1 MQRLKALLPLLKNR
15 FVLVGL
21 VFLVWMVF
29 FDSNDLISQ
38 YKYKRKLRQLEENKN
53 FYLEQIELV
62 KQDKEELFTNLKKL
76 EKFARE
82 KYKMKRDDED
92 LYIVLREKWKK
103 RGALGH
109 LFMVY
114 RGRPFWTQH
123 FAGL

>member
-1 MQRLKALLPLLKNR
+1 
-15 FVLVGL
+15 VGL

-92 LYIVLREKWKK
+92 LYIVLREK
-103 RGALGH
+103 
-109 LFMVY
+109 
-114 RGRPFWTQH
+114 
-123 FAGL
+123 

>member
-1 MQRLKALLPLLKNR
+1 MQRLKALLPLFKNR

-62 KQDKEELFTNLKKL
+62 KQDKEELFTNLEKL

-92 LYIVLREKWKK
+92 LYIVLREK
-103 RGALGH
+103 
-109 LFMVY
+109 
-114 RGRPFWTQH
+114 
-123 FAGL
+123 

>member
-1 MQRLKALLPLLKNR
+1 MQRLKVLLPLLKNR

-38 YKYKRKLRQLEENKN
+38 YKYKRKLNQLEENKN

-62 KQDKEELFTNLKKL
+62 KQDKEELFTNLEKL

-92 LYIVLREKWKK
+92 LYIVLKEK
-103 RGALGH
+103 
-109 LFMVY
+109 
-114 RGRPFWTQH
+114 
-123 FAGL
+123 

>member
-1 MQRLKALLPLLKNR
+1 MQRLKVLLPLLKNR

-62 KQDKEELFTNLKKL
+62 KKDKEELFTNLEKL

-82 KYKMKRDDED
+82 KYKMKKDDED
-92 LYIVLREKWKK
+92 LYIVLKEK
-103 RGALGH
+103 
-109 LFMVY
+109 
-114 RGRPFWTQH
+114 
-123 FAGL
+123 

>member
-1 MQRLKALLPLLKNR
+1 MQRLKVLLPLLKNR

-62 KQDKEELFTNLKKL
+62 KKDKEELFTNLEKL

-82 KYKMKRDDED
+82 KYKMKKDDED
-92 LYIVLREKWKK
+92 LFIVLKED
-103 RGALGH
+103 
-109 LFMVY
+109 
-114 RGRPFWTQH
+114 
-123 FAGL
+123 

>member
-62 KQDKEELFTNLKKL
+62 KQDKEELFTNLNKL

-92 LYIVLREKWKK
+92 LYIVLREK
-103 RGALGH
+103 
-109 LFMVY
+109 
-114 RGRPFWTQH
+114 
-123 FAGL
+123 

>member
-38 YKYKRKLRQLEENKN
+38 YKYKRKLGQLEENKN

-92 LYIVLREKWKK
+92 LYIVLREK
-103 RGALGH
+103 
-109 LFMVY
+109 
-114 RGRPFWTQH
+114 
-123 FAGL
+123 

>member
-1 MQRLKALLPLLKNR
+1 MQRLKVLLPFLKNR

-38 YKYKRKLRQLEENKN
+38 YKYKRKLNQLEENKN

-62 KQDKEELFTNLKKL
+62 KQDKEELFTNLEKL

-92 LYIVLREKWKK
+92 LYIVLKEK
-103 RGALGH
+103 
-109 LFMVY
+109 
-114 RGRPFWTQH
+114 
-123 FAGL
+123 

>member
-62 KQDKEELFTNLKKL
+62 KKDKEELFTNLEKL

-92 LYIVLREKWKK
+92 LYIVLQEK
-103 RGALGH
+103 
-109 LFMVY
+109 
-114 RGRPFWTQH
+114 
-123 FAGL
+123 

>member
-1 MQRLKALLPLLKNR
+1 MQRLKVLLPWLKNR

-62 KQDKEELFTNLKKL
+62 KQDKEELFTNLEKL

-82 KYKMKRDDED
+82 KYKMKKDDED
-92 LYIVLREKWKK
+92 LYIVLKDK
-103 RGALGH
+103 
-109 LFMVY
+109 
-114 RGRPFWTQH
+114 
-123 FAGL
+123 

>member
-38 YKYKRKLRQLEENKN
+38 YKYKKKLRQLEENKN

-62 KQDKEELFTNLKKL
+62 KQDKEELFTNLEKL

-92 LYIVLREKWKK
+92 LYIVLKEK
-103 RGALGH
+103 
-109 LFMVY
+109 
-114 RGRPFWTQH
+114 
-123 FAGL
+123 

>member
-1 MQRLKALLPLLKNR
+1 MQRLKVLLPWLKNR

-38 YKYKRKLRQLEENKN
+38 YKYKRKLKQLEENKN

-62 KQDKEELFTNLKKL
+62 KKDKEELFTNLEKL

-92 LYIVLREKWKK
+92 LYIVLKDK
-103 RGALGH
+103 
-109 LFMVY
+109 
-114 RGRPFWTQH
+114 
-123 FAGL
+123 

>member
-1 MQRLKALLPLLKNR
+1 MQRLKVLLPWLKNR

-38 YKYKRKLRQLEENKN
+38 YKYKQKLRQLEENKN

-62 KQDKEELFTNLKKL
+62 KQDKEELFTNLEKL

-82 KYKMKRDDED
+82 KYKMKKDDED
-92 LYIVLREKWKK
+92 LYIVLKDK
-103 RGALGH
+103 
-109 LFMVY
+109 
-114 RGRPFWTQH
+114 
-123 FAGL
+123 

>member
-103 RGALGH
+103 RGALWH
-109 LFMVY
+109 LFMV
-114 RGRPFWTQH
+114 
-123 FAGL
+123 

>member
-92 LYIVLREKWKK
+92 LYIVLREK
-103 RGALGH
+103 
-109 LFMVY
+109 
-114 RGRPFWTQH
+114 
-123 FAGL
+123 

>member
-1 MQRLKALLPLLKNR
+1 MQRLKVLLPWLKNR

-38 YKYKRKLRQLEENKN
+38 YKYKRKLKQLEENKN

-62 KQDKEELFTNLKKL
+62 KKDKEELFTNLEKL

-92 LYIVLREKWKK
+92 LYIVLKEK
-103 RGALGH
+103 
-109 LFMVY
+109 
-114 RGRPFWTQH
+114 
-123 FAGL
+123 

>member
-1 MQRLKALLPLLKNR
+1 MQRLKAWLPLLKNR

-38 YKYKRKLRQLEENKN
+38 YKYKRKLSQLEENKN

-62 KQDKEELFTNLKKL
+62 KKDKEELFTNLEKL

-92 LYIVLREKWKK
+92 LYIVLREK
-103 RGALGH
+103 
-109 LFMVY
+109 
-114 RGRPFWTQH
+114 
-123 FAGL
+123 